1 MSDSPLDL
9 AKELE
14 ELLPDALRTLFVSVP
29 GDPFADLP
37 VGQIRILRL
46 LYRSDHSPKELATS
60 LSISQPAVAQVLA
73 KLEHQ
78 GLVEGHNLE
87 HDRRCKLYRM
97 THNARQLMS
106 ERRNVR
112 AQQAA
117 RVLADMPHDQRL
129 ALVAALRGLTQ
140 LKLPQ
145 ETSDE

>member
-1 MSDSPLDL
+1 MSDSSLDL

-14 ELLPDALRTLFVSVP
+14 ELLPDALRTLFVAVP

-37 VGQIRILRL
+37 VGQIRVLRL
-46 LYRSDHSPKELATS
+46 LFRTDHSPKELATK
-60 LSISQPAVAQVLA
+60 LSITQPAVAQVLA

-78 GLVEGHNLE
+78 GLVEGHSLE

-97 THNARQLMS
+97 TTDARRLMA
-106 ERRNVR
+106 ERREVR
-112 AQQAA
+112 AQQSA
-117 RVLADMPHDQRL
+117 RVLDGMPQDQRL

-145 ETSDE
+145 ESSDE